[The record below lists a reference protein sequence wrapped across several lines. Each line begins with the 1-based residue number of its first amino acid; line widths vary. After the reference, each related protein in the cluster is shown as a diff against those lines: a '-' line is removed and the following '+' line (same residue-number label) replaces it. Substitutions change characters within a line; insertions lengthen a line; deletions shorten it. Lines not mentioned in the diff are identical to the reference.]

1 MLSGICWMRI
11 LKGIHGVVV
20 ELAAVGDLVFQIRD
34 SSLQT
39 HEIVVGLQL
48 RIILGDGFSLDRSLD
63 RVVRRTS
70 HQVVEAVLARCELT
84 LRPR

>member
-1 MLSGICWMRI
+1 MKLATNAVRHLLDADVESV
-11 LKGIHGVVV
+11 HGVVV

-70 HQVVEAVLARCELT
+70 LSGQSWHDAS
-84 LRPR
+84 